1 MRLLS
6 VPVSVYGL
14 MREYLWVIFF
24 GIAAT
29 FLYNFFAC
37 LLRAVGNSAA
47 PLIFLGISAVL
58 NIVLDLVCVL
68 VLHWGVAGAAA
79 HHHDALG
86 GHGQYGLQR
95 RLVAALAGRVQ
106 NDDIG
111 QQAVGGPFLD
121 RKSVV

>member
-1 MRLLS
+1 
-6 VPVSVYGL
+6 

-68 VLHWGVAGAAA
+68 VFHWAW
-79 HHHDALG
+79 
-86 GHGQYGLQR
+86 QELQR
-95 RLVAALAGRVQ
+95 RLCLHNGYPVSGWGCTHWRVCRACVFPAATCVL
-106 NDDIG
+106 IE
-111 QQAVGGPFLD
+111 L
-121 RKSVV
+121 S